1 METEERKTPF
11 NRLKDIKNRYSTEEI
26 VCGRVLREFEE
37 KTDKA
42 IKQIENKKETLK
54 PQEKNNSK
62 AKKKHPKN
70 TQKKERT
77 KYTKYRNN
85 VKK

>member
-37 KTDKA
+37 KTDKE

-62 AKKKHPKN
+62 AMFSEETLIELGIEH
-70 TQKKERT
+70 KESAEIGER
-77 KYTKYRNN
+77 
-85 VKK
+85 